1 MSFGLQRNIIGTS
14 LAFSLESLRTYDMKF
29 KYDVAVSFAG
39 EDRAVVEEL
48 VTALAADEIS
58 VFYDSWEQAQ
68 LWGKDLYQ
76 YLDMVYRQAARY
88 CIVFVSENYIRKA
101 WTKHELRSAQARAF
115 QQNSEYILPIKLDDT
130 ELPGLPGTICYIDFR
145 QTSIK
150 EIVNLLS
157 EKIGIANKLSI
168 QEIRDKVES
177 GNVDDRLFAL
187 SRIAV
192 FKMEDFLETAVNLML
207 TDLSSEVREKAAWA
221 VDNLNNERALS
232 ALIEA
237 VHDNTFGVRSAAGW
251 GLVHLGDKVVPYM
264 QEIIQKSGNP
274 GAREM
279 AKLVLKNL

>member
-187 SRIAV
+187 S
-192 FKMEDFLETAVNLML
+192 
-207 TDLSSEVREKAAWA
+207 
-221 VDNLNNERALS
+221 
-232 ALIEA
+232 
-237 VHDNTFGVRSAAGW
+237 
-251 GLVHLGDKVVPYM
+251 
-264 QEIIQKSGNP
+264 
-274 GAREM
+274 
-279 AKLVLKNL
+279 